1 MKKHSL
7 YTYGTLQVGAL
18 IGQIV
23 GRPLVGVAA
32 RLEGYV
38 RYRVAGRVYPA
49 IVEAA
54 GAEVPG
60 VVYAE
65 LGADDLERLDRYEG
79 GLYARRE
86 LPVWVGED
94 AIVASTYV
102 LRPEFEHRLSS
113 EPWELEEFVREHLES
128 YLQRG

>member
-1 MKKHSL
+1 MF
-7 YTYGTLQVGAL
+7 
-18 IGQIV
+18 
-23 GRPLVGVAA
+23 
-32 RLEGYV
+32 
-38 RYRVAGRVYPA
+38 PA